1 MSNNVSGA
9 ITELQIINYIFQ
21 KNSIRIISDN
31 GITEEYF
38 TLYKEHIK
46 YLIDFYNKYNQL
58 PSKETFQGRFADNFE
73 WLNVTDPDDY
83 LISHLKEAKMFRD
96 VIKDYNSI
104 GELLKEEKTDI
115 AISQMSAIAQ
125 KFYSQKGVSCVDL
138 IDNAKERY
146 NSYIERLNNPEKA
159 FVTTGLK
166 ELDEVIGG
174 WDMLNETAIISART
188 GVGKSWLLIYFAYCA
203 AKQGLRVGYYS
214 GEMESEFIGY
224 RFDTFAGNIAN
235 GSLTHGNSEIKNQ
248 YETYL
253 SNLSTVIKGHIYC
266 ITPDDIMFNGSVTV
280 SKLKAFIEKYDLQ
293 MLCIDQFSLLDDEQ
307 KGKSVREQAINISK
321 SLRALQRLKKIP
333 ILCAVQLNRE
343 DTEENGPSSKNIA
356 ESDRIGQ
363 DATTILF
370 IENKGDNVRITIGK
384 SRNAKTGD
392 KLNYM
397 WNKNM
402 GIMHYIPTEN
412 DATKG
417 EGSEE
422 LLSSYQDDKS
432 DNIF

>member
-1 MSNNVSGA
+1 MSNVSGA
-9 ITELQIINYIFQ
+9 ITELQTINYIFQ
-21 KNSIRIISDN
+21 KNSIRAIIDN
-31 GITEEYF
+31 GITRDYF
-38 TLYKEHIK
+38 TVYKEHFD
-46 YLIDFYNKYNQL
+46 YLLDFYNKYNQL
-58 PSKETFQGRFADNFE
+58 PSKETFQGKFNDSFE
-73 WLNVTDPDDY
+73 WLNVTDPEEY
-83 LISHLKEAKMFRD
+83 LISHLREAKMYRD
-96 VIKDYNSI
+96 VVKDYNAI
-104 GELLKEEKTDI
+104 GELLKSEQTDK
-115 AISQMSAIAQ
+115 AISQMSAISQ
-125 KFYSQKGVSCVDL
+125 KFYSQSGVGCVDL
-138 IDNAKERY
+138 IDNAKDRY
-146 NSYIERLNNPEKA
+146 NSYLERVNNPDKS

-166 ELDEVIGG
+166 ELDDVIGG

-188 GVGKSWLLIYFAYCA
+188 GIGKSWLLIYFAYFA

-214 GEMESEFIGY
+214 GEMEAEFIGY

-253 SNLSTVIKGHIYC
+253 SNLSSTIKGHIYC
-266 ITPDDIMFNGSVTV
+266 ITPDDKMFNGSVTV

-321 SLRALQRLKKIP
+321 NLRALQRLKKIP

-343 DTEENGPSSKNIA
+343 DTEESGPSTRNIA

-363 DATTILF
+363 DATTVLF

-392 KLNYM
+392 KLTYM

-402 GIMHYIPTEN
+402 GIMHYIPTDN
-412 DATKG
+412 DAKKG
-417 EGSEE
+417 VDAEAIAD
-422 LLSSYQDDKS
+422 SYNDTKS
-432 DNIF
+432 DTIF